1 MNVTF
6 TELETNLSFD
16 AEINTLPGVTKN
28 YSTVFVNEQ
37 EVKRSGTSQLTG
49 TIEATFTSEPN
60 NTTKNFLE
68 NWYTSKKRIEIMLE
82 TGTEV
87 YLLKYCFLKKLD
99 FSNKIC
105 DIFYNSYRKA

>member
-16 AEINTLPGVTKN
+16 AKIDTLPGVTKN

-37 EVKRSGTSQLTG
+37 EVKRSGISQLTG
-49 TIEATFTSEPN
+49 TIKVTFTSEPDKA
-60 NTTKNFLE
+60 TKNFLE
-68 NWYTSKKRIEIMLE
+68 NWHTAKKRIEIMLE

-87 YLLKYCFLKKLD
+87 YLLKYCSLRKLD

-105 DIFYNSYRKA
+105 YIFYNSYRKA